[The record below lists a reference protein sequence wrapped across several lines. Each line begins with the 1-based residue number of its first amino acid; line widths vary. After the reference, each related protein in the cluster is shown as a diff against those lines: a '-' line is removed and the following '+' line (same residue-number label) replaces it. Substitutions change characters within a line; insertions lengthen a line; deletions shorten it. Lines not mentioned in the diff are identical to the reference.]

1 MTEQGAAAT
10 PQGAWRTQLSAGQ
23 TPQGAV
29 LREDPFA
36 PLVIDRESSRA
47 DSGAPPQSPARI
59 FWRQLRKSPLAIVG
73 GAILV
78 MFYLLAIFAPLVAP
92 YSEEE
97 MDRQRYFHPPHTIR
111 WVDSG
116 GSLHLRPFIRQTRLA
131 NPSAFRYEEVETQER
146 PIRFFVRGAEYTVLG
161 LFSSNVHLFGVDDG
175 RIYLLGTDSFGRDEF
190 SRLLFGGQ
198 VSLTVGLVG
207 ILISFSL
214 GLLLGGVSG
223 YFGGLT
229 DSVIMRSTELLLSI
243 PSLYLIIALR
253 AVFPIDLPSQQVY
266 LGIVAILAFIG
277 WAGLARVIRG
287 LVLSIRRNEY
297 VTAAEALG
305 VSRLRIITRHILPNT
320 WSFVIVAATISVPGY
335 ILGEVVLS
343 FLGVGVQ
350 EPASSWGNML
360 NQARSIRALTSF
372 PWLLYVP
379 GLAIFLTVMAFN
391 FLGDGLRDALD
402 PRRVTGAKQ

>member
-1 MTEQGAAAT
+1 MTDVPLERGAADLAT
-10 PQGAWRTQLSAGQ
+10 LRQLA
-23 TPQGAV
+23 T
-29 LREDPFA
+29 EDPLGA
-36 PLVIDRESSRA
+36 LVLDRDSSRA
-47 DSGAPPQSPARI
+47 DTAAAPESPARI
-59 FWRQLRKSPLAIVG
+59 FWRHLKKSPLAITG
-73 GAILV
+73 GAVLLV
-78 MFYLLAIFAPLVAP
+78 FYFLAIVAPFVAP

-97 MDRQRYFHPPHTIR
+97 MDRRRYFHPPHSVHV
-111 WVDSG
+111 VDHAG
-116 GSLHLRPFIRQTRLA
+116 AFHLRPFVRETRLA
-131 NPSAFRYEEVETQER
+131 NPSAFRYEEIESEEH
-146 PIRFFVRGAEYTVLG
+146 PIRFFVRGAEYRILG
-161 LFSSNVHLFGVDDG
+161 LFSSNVHLFGVENG

-190 SRLLFGGQ
+190 SRLLYGGQ
-198 VSLTVGLVG
+198 ISLTVGLVG
-207 ILISFSL
+207 ILISFTL
-214 GLLLGGVSG
+214 GLLLGGISG
-223 YFGGLT
+223 YFGGMT

-305 VSRLRIITRHILPNT
+305 VSRFRIIARHILPNT
-320 WSFVIVAATISVPGY
+320 LSFVIVAATIAVPQY
-335 ILGEVVLS
+335 ILSEVVLS

-402 PRRVTGAKQ
+402 PRRVTGSRS

>member
-1 MTEQGAAAT
+1 M
-10 PQGAWRTQLSAGQ
+10 
-23 TPQGAV
+23 
-29 LREDPFA
+29 
-36 PLVIDRESSRA
+36 
-47 DSGAPPQSPARI
+47 
-59 FWRQLRKSPLAIVG
+59 
-73 GAILV
+73 
-78 MFYLLAIFAPLVAP
+78 
-92 YSEEE
+92 
-97 MDRQRYFHPPHTIR
+97 
-111 WVDSG
+111 
-116 GSLHLRPFIRQTRLA
+116 
-131 NPSAFRYEEVETQER
+131 
-146 PIRFFVRGAEYTVLG
+146 LG
-161 LFSSNVHLFGVDDG
+161 LVSSNLHLFGVDNG
-175 RIYLLGTDSFGRDEF
+175 SRVYLLGTDSFGRDEF
-190 SRLLFGGQ
+190 SRLLYGGQ

-214 GLLLGGVSG
+214 GLLLGGISG
-223 YFGGLT
+223 YVGGAT

-305 VSRLRIITRHILPNT
+305 VSRFRIITRHILPNT

-350 EPASSWGNML
+350 EPAASWGNML
-360 NQARSIRALTSF
+360 NQARSLRALTSF

-379 GLAIFLTVMAFN
+379 GVAIFLTVMAFN

-402 PRRVTGAKQ
+402 PRRVTGGTS